1 LTESATRCKS
11 AANHLQGATSISAA
25 AKLQQGYSASY
36 RALGKS
42 KVSPLQSK
50 YKNAHLPTPPVDSVV
65 VGGEPPWLVVVCVV
79 PPTLP
84 ELNEDAPGPD
94 V

>member
-1 LTESATRCKS
+1 MHDAHLPTPPVDSLEVGGEPNTRAYYIACTIYLVVGVASNKKTHTTAT
-11 AANHLQGATSISAA
+11 
-25 AKLQQGYSASY
+25 
-36 RALGKS
+36 
-42 KVSPLQSK
+42 
-50 YKNAHLPTPPVDSVV
+50 HLPTPPVDSVV